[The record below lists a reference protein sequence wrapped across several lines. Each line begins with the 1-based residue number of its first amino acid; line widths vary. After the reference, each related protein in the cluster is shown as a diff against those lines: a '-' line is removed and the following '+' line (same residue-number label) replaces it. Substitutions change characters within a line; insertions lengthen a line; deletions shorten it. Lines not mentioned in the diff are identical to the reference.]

1 MMEWVFCSGCRGL
14 IYGRKLARNLHV
26 CPECGRHHPL
36 TAPQRTAHLL
46 DPGSVTLLDGAVP
59 TGDPLAFVD
68 TMPYVE
74 RLREAQRSTGLAEAA
89 VCSRGTVRG
98 RPVVTAVLDFRFLG
112 GSLGTAVGELLVRAA
127 DVALADRVPLLV
139 VCASGGARMQ
149 EGAVALMQMARVIQA
164 LRRLDEAGVLTISLI
179 TDPTFGGVAASFATA
194 CDVIL
199 AEPGARL
206 GFAGPRVI
214 EQTIKRELPAGFQT
228 AEHLRARG
236 LIDLVLP
243 RAGVRDVL
251 SRLLDAGA
259 VRARRALASPTAVV
273 IRDPAQ
279 LPARDP
285 WAVVRRARELDRP
298 TTLDYVSRVVD
309 DFVEL
314 HGDRITGDDP
324 AIVGGTGLIAGRQVM
339 VIGHQKGHDALEL
352 AARNF
357 GMAGPP
363 GHRKAVRLFRLAGKL
378 GLPVVTLVDTPGAYP
393 GVEAEE
399 GGQALTIAA
408 ALGELARLRVP
419 VVTVVTGEGGSGG
432 ALALALANTVLMY
445 ADAVYSVISPEG
457 CASILWRDTA
467 AAPTAAAMLRLDAG
481 SLLAAGVVDAV
492 IPEPDG
498 GVARDHDGA
507 AALLRGAVVGEL
519 ARLDHLD
526 PEHLVKDR
534 DDRFRRFGVT
544 CMAAAAVG
552 FGDE

>member
-1 MMEWVFCSGCRGL
+1 MEWVFCNGCRRL
-14 IYGRKLARNLHV
+14 IYGRRLARDLHV
-26 CPECGRHHPL
+26 CSDCGWHHPL
-36 TAPQRTAHLL
+36 TAQQRTAQLF
-46 DPGSVTLLDGAVP
+46 DPGNVTLLDGAVP

-68 TMPYVE
+68 TMPYPD
-74 RLREAQRSTGLAEAA
+74 RLRAAQRNTGLAEAV
-89 VCSRGTVRG
+89 VCGRGTIQG

-112 GSLGTAVGELLVRAA
+112 GSLGAAVGELLIRAA

-149 EGAVALMQMARVIQA
+149 EGAIALMQMARVIQA
-164 LRRLDEAGVLTISLI
+164 LRRLDEAGVLTVSLI

-194 CDVIL
+194 CDVII

-251 SRLLDAGA
+251 ARLLNAGT
-259 VRARRALASPTAVV
+259 VRGHSTTASPTAVV

-285 WAVVRRARELDRP
+285 WAAVRCARGLERP
-298 TTLDYVSRVVD
+298 TALDYVSRVVD

-314 HGDRITGDDP
+314 HGDRIAGDDP
-324 AIVGGTGLIAGRQVM
+324 AIVGGTGLIAGRPVM
-339 VIGHQKGHDALEL
+339 VVGHQKGHDAREL

-408 ALGELARLRVP
+408 ALGELARLRTP
-419 VVTVVTGEGGSGG
+419 VVAVITGEGGSGG
-432 ALALALANTVLMY
+432 ALALALANTVLVY

-457 CASILWRDTA
+457 CASILWRDTT
-467 AAPTAAAMLRLDAG
+467 AAPTAAAALRLDAR

-492 IPEPDG
+492 IPEPDA

-507 AALLRGAVVGEL
+507 AELLRGAVVAEL

-526 PEHLVKDR
+526 PEQLVKDR
-534 DDRFRRFGVT
+534 DDRFRRFGAT
-544 CMAAAAVG
+544 CMVG
-552 FGDE
+552 AGAGSGDE